1 MRNKSTNVDKPTL
14 KKRRKRTPAQTVQ
27 TVPTLV
33 VAAVP
38 VVATAAQ
45 QVEADAVVA
54 DHHPPLREVP
64 DGLLPKKERM
74 ALSSFGP
81 TT

>member
-1 MRNKSTNVDKPTL
+1 MRNKSTNVDRPTF
-14 KKRRKRTPAQTVQ
+14 KKRRKRMPVQ
-27 TVPTLV
+27 TVLTVTTPV
-33 VAAVP
+33 MAAVP

-54 DHHPPLREVP
+54 DLHPPLREVP
-64 DGLLPKKERM
+64 NGLLPKKERM